1 MASHIEVL
9 GHLRAQQWPRY
20 SGAVC
25 TELGAR
31 LNIKMSYQYKDPR
44 VIDNT
49 VSCPSYLKHRTPRTL
64 ERRSPY

>member
-9 GHLRAQQWPRY
+9 GHLQAQQWPRY

-44 VIDNT
+44 VIDKT
-49 VSCPSYLKHRTPRTL
+49 VSCPSYL
-64 ERRSPY
+64 